1 MDYLG
6 IYLILIWGGLP
17 WYLLN
22 TYLGGSPRYY
32 YPKCKNTYYI
42 LLFMVDY
49 LGVTIQ
55 SVRIPIIY
63 YLILFRVN
71 YLGGVDV
78 PWTCQWIN
86 AVAMAETFINEFIW
100 RKCVCI
106 IRYEAE
112 FVDNV
117 ECLSIEREASGHLR
131 GVTTD
136 EEGWSRCS
144 SEWLTAIPPESWP
157 KD

>member
-6 IYLILIWGGLP
+6 IYLILIWVDH
-17 WYLLN
+17 
-22 TYLGGSPRYY
+22 LGITIQSVRIPIIYY
-32 YPKCKNTYYI
+32 F
-42 LLFMVDY
+42 FMVDY

-86 AVAMAETFINEFIW
+86 AVAMAETFMDEFI
-100 RKCVCI
+100 
-106 IRYEAE
+106 
-112 FVDNV
+112 
-117 ECLSIEREASGHLR
+117 
-131 GVTTD
+131 
-136 EEGWSRCS
+136 
-144 SEWLTAIPPESWP
+144 
-157 KD
+157 